1 MTPQIQLADR
11 VVLDHYLDQ
20 LQQQDIEL
28 STWRLRRAQ
37 VRAWHTWLGD
47 RPPGAQY
54 GQLFLAEL
62 REKGYTRGTVR
73 GYYHAI
79 KQYLAYLEIPF
90 KVKLHNEKRLPRY
103 HSREDVNRI
112 LDVIEQRRDNWRELR
127 TRDRLIFRTLA
138 MSGLRRAE
146 LLALRVR
153 DVKEGYLFVSRGK
166 GDKDRVAPVPR
177 KVSLDLLDY
186 IKDRAFEPSARIFPI
201 GRSRLDDLVKSYA
214 LKAGID
220 DLTPHSL
227 RHYFATR
234 LLELGADLRSL
245 QELLAHSD
253 IGTTAIYLDVLPAR
267 LRETVE
273 LLEEKC

>member
-1 MTPQIQLADR
+1 LTPQIQIADR

-20 LQQQDIEL
+20 LQIQDI
-28 STWRLRRAQ
+28 TPATLRQRRSQLRAFH
-37 VRAWHTWLGD
+37 AWLGD
-47 RPPGAQY
+47 RAPGAQY
-54 GQLFLAEL
+54 GQLFLAAL
-62 REKGYTRGTVR
+62 REKGYTRGTIR
-73 GYYHAI
+73 EYYHAL
-79 KQYLAYLEIPF
+79 KPYLAYLEIPF
-90 KVKLHNEKRLPRY
+90 KVRIKTERRLPRY
-103 HSREDVNRI
+103 HSRDDIKRLLDLIDQRTDSWRRLRI
-112 LDVIEQRRDNWRELR
+112 
-127 TRDRLIFRTLA
+127 RDRLIVRTLA
-138 MSGLRRAE
+138 MSGLRRSE

-177 KVSLDLLDY
+177 KISLEILGY
-186 IKDRAFEPSARIFPI
+186 IRDHALEPSARIFPV
-201 GRSRLDDLVKSYA
+201 GRSRLDDLVKGYA

-253 IGTTAIYLDVLPAR
+253 ISTTAIYLDVLPAR
-267 LRETVE
+267 LRDTVE
-273 LLEEKC
+273 LLDD